1 MLIFQ
6 NGTAYFGGLSTK
18 GDIDENGLPIKGDE
32 LTNAVPCFIE
42 SSGED
47 RKGRND
53 DGAFPHG
60 SFTVSVDYDGV
71 ADINNFSPKEVRLQH
86 ERKGDLGTFTVQRY
100 EFYDITRTIKIW
112 V

>member
-6 NGTAYFGGLSTK
+6 NGTALFNEPTTEDDIKDDGTAASASAPTLS
-18 GDIDENGLPIKGDE
+18 
-32 LTNAVPCFIE
+32 VPCFIE
-42 SSGED
+42 ASGED

-53 DGAFPHG
+53 DGKYPHG
-60 SFTVSVDYDGV
+60 SYAISFDYDSIT
-71 ADINNFSPKEVRLQH
+71 DIDNFSPKQVKLQH

-100 EFYDITRTIKIW
+100 EFYDITRTIKVW

>member
-6 NGTAYFGGLSTK
+6 NGTAYFSEQTTQY
-18 GDIDENGLPIKGDE
+18 DIEENGLPVSGE
-32 LTNAVPCFIE
+32 EPTNAIPCYIE

-60 SFTVSVDYDGV
+60 SFTISLDYDGI
-71 ADINNFSPKEVRLQH
+71 ADIDNFSPKAVRLQH

-100 EFYDITRTIKIW
+100 EFYDITRTVKIW

>member
-6 NGTAYFGGLSTK
+6 NGTALFGEPNSQS
-18 GDIDENGLPIKGDE
+18 DIDESGKAVSAAEPTLS
-32 LTNAVPCFIE
+32 VPCFIE
-42 SSGED
+42 PTGED

-60 SFTVSVDYDGV
+60 SYTILLDYDSIDEATFKPSMV
-71 ADINNFSPKEVRLQH
+71 WLQH
-86 ERKGDLGTFTVQRY
+86 ERKGDLGKFTVQRY
-100 EFYDITRTIKIW
+100 ELYDITRTIKVW